1 MNDLPSFTVAQL
13 GARGH
18 YAIPRILYQDNILE
32 HFYTDICAVK
42 GWPKYLRLIPPQ
54 LQSKSLARLTGRV
67 PHQLPTK
74 LITAFSGFGFEY
86 VRRLRRTFS
95 VSEVTQT
102 FLWAGKTFNRL
113 VLQQGLRGTGIY
125 TFNTAGLELLQAA
138 KKNGLTAIME
148 QTIAPHQIEYSLL
161 QEEQEL
167 HPDWSEPMQKDEYR
181 QEYIDREQQE
191 WSQAD
196 TILCG
201 SEFVRDSIQQCGGPV
216 ERCLVVPYGV
226 DTKFQVLPKIPHNG
240 PLRVLTIGSVG
251 LRKGSPYVLE
261 TAKRLKGKAVFRMVG
276 PINVSA
282 QAVSSLQE
290 QLELV
295 GQVPRSQIYQHY
307 AWADVFLIPSIC
319 EGSATVTYEAL
330 ACGLPVITTPN
341 TGSIVRNNIDGYIVP
356 MRDVDAMIA
365 KLDFL
370 SSNKE
375 QLSKMSQRAL
385 EQSIFGS
392 LDQYKQRLLNNL
404 KNKKISF

>member
-1 MNDLPSFTVAQL
+1 MTHQKTILVAQL

-18 YAIPRILYQDNILE
+18 YAIPRILHQEKMLE

-42 GWPKYLRLIPPQ
+42 GFPKYLSLIPPQ

-86 VRRLRRTFS
+86 VRRLRKAFS
-95 VSEVTQT
+95 ASEVTKT

-125 TFNTAGLELLQAA
+125 TFNTAGLEILQAA
-138 KKNGLTAIME
+138 KQQGLTTIME

-161 QEEQEL
+161 QAEQEL
-167 HPDWSEPMQKDEYR
+167 HPGWSEPMQKDEYR

-196 TILCG
+196 IILCG
-201 SEFVRDSIQQCGGPV
+201 SEFVRDSIDKCGGPI

-226 DTKFQVLPKIPHNG
+226 DTKFQVSPKTVPNR

-261 TAKRLKGKAVFRMVG
+261 AAKRLAGKAVFRLVG
-276 PINVSA
+276 PINVSV
-282 QAVSSLQE
+282 QAASSLQE
-290 QLELV
+290 HLELI
-295 GQVPRSQIYQHY
+295 GQVPRAQIHQHY
-307 AWADVFLIPSIC
+307 AWADVFLLPSIC
-319 EGSATVTYEAL
+319 EGSAVATYEAL
-330 ACGLPVITTPN
+330 ACGLPIITTPN
-341 TGSIVRNNIDGYIVP
+341 TGSIVRDNLDGYIVP
-356 MRDVDAMIA
+356 IRDVDAIVSR
-365 KLDFL
+365 LEL
-370 SSNKE
+370 
-375 QLSKMSQRAL
+375 LISQPNLWQQMKIQTSERR
-385 EQSIFGS
+385 QYGS
-392 LDQYKQRLLNNL
+392 LDKYTERFLSILQE
-404 KNKKISF
+404 